1 MATNIS
7 PMHKRN
13 FGHIGGTRAA
23 RLLKKASKK
32 TATELIGRFTT
43 ILSVTSSATARFCW
57 TVCTEERLIRTVL
70 KSMRLHQLTEI
81 RSIKMRTTSKS
92 VASFQAANIQLLI
105 QPNMIV
111 KLQRSG
117 LRIQTAKDMWFAT
130 DRFCRMVYR
139 KALKSKIML
148 KTDMTMK
155 AKAASGTIK

>member
-1 MATNIS
+1 MIPVIVRRRRSAIRFPHMMATNIS
-7 PMHKRN
+7 PMHPRN
-13 FGHIGGTRAA
+13 FGHIGGTGAA
-23 RLLKKASKK
+23 RLLKKAFKK
-32 TATELIGRFTT
+32 TAR
-43 ILSVTSSATARFCW
+43 SCW

-92 VASFQAANIQLLI
+92 VASFQAANIQLLM

-111 KLQRSG
+111 KLQRSR
-117 LRIQTAKDMWFAT
+117 LRIQTAKGMWFAT

-139 KALKSKIML
+139 KEPKSRIAS